1 MKNIGGN
8 QGMAVTSNNVSNV
21 FSNTPISNLK
31 SFEMMNPL
39 SNEYKNEEFNNR
51 ETLEDK
57 R

>member
-51 ETLEDK
+51 ETMEDN